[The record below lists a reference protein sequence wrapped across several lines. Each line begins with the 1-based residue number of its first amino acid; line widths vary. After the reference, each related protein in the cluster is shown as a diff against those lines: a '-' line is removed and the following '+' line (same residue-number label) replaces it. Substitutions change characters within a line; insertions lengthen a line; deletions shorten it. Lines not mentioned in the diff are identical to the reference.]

1 MNALQRKRL
10 MRQVHS
16 SVRKFA
22 IEAMDACEWKHGEED
37 EPFFLL
43 DRWLTNCTDSF
54 TPLAKLRLE
63 YLKADPANAKR
74 T

>member
-1 MNALQRKRL
+1 MNAIQRKKL
-10 MRQVHS
+10 MGKVHS
-16 SVRKFA
+16 SLRRFA
-22 IEAMDACEWKHGEED
+22 AEAMDACEWKYGEDD

-43 DRWLTNCTDSF
+43 DRWLTDCQDSF

-63 YLKADPANAKR
+63 YLKADPANAER